1 MKIAGCTWG
10 ISSAQINAAYTL
22 QKSGF
27 DTVDVDPGVF
37 TSKTHLSLPQI
48 SCLAAGHLF
57 PDNTRLDDKNDK
69 ARAKAL
75 AHSKSALQ
83 EAHTLDVE
91 VAYIGAPNPG
101 IESLSRFRDA
111 ACELSDLADDLG
123 IVFCIEPSPP
133 RGLSSVHETLDFFET
148 CNRDNL
154 NVLLDFA
161 HCLLIEEDPVE
172 AISYCGDKLAYVHF
186 NDTDGVNDDHLALTD
201 GIMDNDLIT
210 RILDR
215 LKSVQYRRPLGVE
228 SNPALPDPIGSAIKT
243 RNVLIENGACE

>member
-10 ISSAQINAAYTL
+10 VSLAQIKAAYTL
-22 QKSGF
+22 QQSGF
-27 DTVDVDPGVF
+27 DTIDVDPGF
-37 TSKTHLSLPQI
+37 LTSKTPSTLPQI

-57 PDNTRLDDKNDK
+57 PEGTRLDDENDK
-69 ARAKAL
+69 DRAKAL
-75 AHSKSALQ
+75 AHSKAALQ
-83 EAHTLDVE
+83 EAHTLNVE

-111 ACELSDLADDLG
+111 ACELSDLADTLN
-123 IVFCIEPSPP
+123 IVFCVEPSPP
-133 RGLSSVHETLDFFET
+133 RGLRSVHETLDFFDT

-161 HCLLIEEDPVE
+161 HCLMIEEDPVE
-172 AISYCGDKLAYVHF
+172 AISYCGNKLAYVHF

-201 GIMDNDLIT
+201 GIMDNNLIT
-210 RILDR
+210 QILDR

-228 SNPALPDPIGSAIKT
+228 SSPALPDPIGSAIKT
-243 RNVLIENGACE
+243 RNILIENGAYE